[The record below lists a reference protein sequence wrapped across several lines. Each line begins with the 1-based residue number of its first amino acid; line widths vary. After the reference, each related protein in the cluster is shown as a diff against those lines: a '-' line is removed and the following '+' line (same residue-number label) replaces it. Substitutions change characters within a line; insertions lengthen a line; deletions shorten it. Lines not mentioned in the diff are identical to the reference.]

1 MQVVLNKDPEHVK
14 AVRYALKGTGG
25 YCPCAIV
32 KSEESLCICK
42 DFRDKIDDHEFEGY
56 CHCELYYK
64 SKE

>member
-1 MQVVLNKDPEHVK
+1 MHVVLNKDPEHVK
-14 AVRYALKGTGG
+14 AVRDALKGTGG

-32 KSEESLCICK
+32 KSEDSRCICK
-42 DFRDKIDDHEFEGY
+42 DFRDKIDDPEFEGY